1 MFQDFMSGCQNFFLL
16 GGGNKTLA
24 CTVLLSGHKINIV
37 GDVRQG
43 KFSFQSCFC
52 AQKVCLKGSR
62 GQEIW
67 PAHTLGAISIFA
79 FPLWN
84 HLSSPSAYWSILT
97 MLFYEYFVKCVVSGI
112 SGNNVTFCVRKQRLM
127 FLKDFFQLYISI
139 NLHWICIKRQQPKSR
154 RLKKIPLLH
163 FLKICFKTVLGG
175 NDYYSWEV
183 SLN

>member
-1 MFQDFMSGCQNFFLL
+1 MFQDFMYSCQNFFLL

-24 CTVLLSGHKINIV
+24 CTVLMPDHKINIV

-43 KFSFQSCFC
+43 KFIFQSCFC

-84 HLSSPSAYWSILT
+84 HLSSPS
-97 MLFYEYFVKCVVSGI
+97 EY
-112 SGNNVTFCVRKQRLM
+112 
-127 FLKDFFQLYISI
+127 
-139 NLHWICIKRQQPKSR
+139 
-154 RLKKIPLLH
+154 
-163 FLKICFKTVLGG
+163 
-175 NDYYSWEV
+175 
-183 SLN
+183 